1 MFPQFMAIGKCL
13 QRRMEPSLLVFVAG
27 KNKGEMNDRSVSN
40 SNSTTV
46 AATPATVLEQFL
58 SGFT

>member
-1 MFPQFMAIGKCL
+1 MAIGKCL